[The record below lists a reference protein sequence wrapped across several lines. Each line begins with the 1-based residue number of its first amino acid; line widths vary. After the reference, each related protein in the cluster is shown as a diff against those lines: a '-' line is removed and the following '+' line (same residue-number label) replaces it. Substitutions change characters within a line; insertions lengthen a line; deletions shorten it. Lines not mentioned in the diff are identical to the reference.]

1 MSENKIALEGFR
13 RAKDDTKIIQDTS
26 FDKNFGIGLNNK
38 YYEHFPMFFTRFGSE
53 IDLIGQYH
61 GASIFFICNGPSVV
75 NSGYD
80 LSLLKKPG
88 IMTYGINNG
97 PRTVRPNL
105 WSCVDD
111 PARFSFSIWN
121 DPCITKIVPFSFA
134 EKNIFDNEK
143 WEMSKKKVQDCP
155 NMIYIR
161 RNEKLVYN
169 RFLKELTYNWGNH
182 KDFGGGRSVMLMS
195 LKIMFLLGFR
205 KVYLLGADFNMSE
218 TNTYHFDEQR
228 SKGAVHGNMNTY
240 EKLKNEFFPALKPH
254 FDAEGFHVYNLNPK
268 SALKVF
274 DFVNYN
280 DAIKEASKELGDVDN
295 ERTWGMYSIPKEKA
309 KWKNEPSPEQKAHL
323 ATIKNRP
330 QTPIC
335 FDDDNDNEM
344 DWQDNE
350 REEITAEDPIAKID
364 MSKLIVKAPSI
375 PLAQPASPR
384 IKIGS
389 IPSIPSIP
397 SIQRQ
402 DRKTPNVPSM
412 PVTPEVIRKPQ
423 ITNQPNTIIRNKPC
437 GAITTGSS
445 STIKSPNDLNNVT
458 IPDNGR

>member
-1 MSENKIALEGFR
+1 MNDKNIMLEGLHK
-13 RAKDDTKIIQDTS
+13 AKDDTKILQDTS
-26 FDKNFGIGLNNK
+26 FDKNFGMGLNNK

-53 IDLIGQYH
+53 IDLVGQYH

-143 WEMSKKKVQDCP
+143 WEMSTKKVQDCP
-155 NMIYIR
+155 NVIYIR
-161 RNEKLVYN
+161 RNEKMEYK
-169 RFLKELTYNWGNH
+169 RFLKELSFNWGNH

-218 TNTYHFDEQR
+218 TQTYHFDEQR
-228 SKGAVHGNMNTY
+228 SKGAVHGNMSTY
-240 EKLKNEFFPALKPH
+240 DKLQNEYFPKLKPH
-254 FDAEGFHVYNLNPK
+254 FDAEGFHVYNLNPNSK
-268 SALKVF
+268 LKVF
-274 DFVNYN
+274 DFANYN

-295 ERTWGMYSIPKEKA
+295 ERTWGMYSVPKEKS
-309 KWKNEPSPEQKAHL
+309 KWKNEPSQEQKAHL
-323 ATIKNRP
+323 NTIKNRP
-330 QTPIC
+330 QTPIYI
-335 FDDDNDNEM
+335 DDTEEQEEQAEEQETFETLEALETQNES
-344 DWQDNE
+344 
-350 REEITAEDPIAKID
+350 PKP
-364 MSKLIVKAPSI
+364 IVKAPEILI
-375 PLAQPASPR
+375 PTPAR
-384 IKIGS
+384 QQIKIS
-389 IPSIPSIP
+389 NIPSIPIRVPQKIP
-397 SIQRQ
+397 IA
-402 DRKTPNVPSM
+402 
-412 PVTPEVIRKPQ
+412 PVMPEVIH
-423 ITNQPNTIIRNKPC
+423 NTFPIQENRIIRNKPC
-437 GAITTGSS
+437 GATITGSS
-445 STIKSPNDLNNVT
+445 SNIPNIT